1 MREPAAFRP
10 SPPPGSC
17 RVELFGPARLIG
29 GVRDVVLPLAGPT
42 RLDDLIAALAK
53 SCPAL
58 ADGVLDLADGS
69 AGDGYL
75 INRNGRDFLL
85 RSDALVMAG
94 DHLLLLSSA
103 VGG

>member
-1 MREPAAFRP
+1 M
-10 SPPPGSC
+10 
-17 RVELFGPARLIG
+17 ELFGPARLIG
-29 GVRDVVLPLAGPT
+29 GVRDVILPLTGPT
-42 RLDDLIAALAK
+42 RLGDLVAALATL
-53 SCPAL
+53 CPAL
-58 ADGVLDLADGS
+58 ADGVLDVPDGG

-85 RSDALVMAG
+85 RPDAMVLPG